1 MSLPTVERDGPAAS
15 MKFLLLLATF
25 GWLCGAIA
33 LSAADPPAWA
43 YPATPQGFK
52 PDPDDGAPKR
62 LAGSSRVYTLQQI
75 EDRLAPADWY
85 PDEHPPMPEVPG
97 ARGRPPAV
105 WACSWCHLPN
115 GLGHPQSASLAG
127 LPAAYLLQQLAD
139 YKSGARKASVG
150 NSIMTVIAK
159 AMTDEEAKA
168 SADYFAALKRTP
180 WIAAVEAGMVPK
192 TRIIEGNLRIP
203 LDSNETEPLGQRI
216 VEVPQDPART
226 RLYDSHAGFV
236 AYVPPGSIKR
246 GEDLVTTGGARAA
259 DGVRTPPRTLPCA
272 TCHGADLKGMTSAPG
287 ATTPVPALAG
297 RSPTY
302 IVRQLFDMQSG
313 ARAGD
318 GAALM
323 AGVVARLT
331 EQDMID
337 IAAYLASRQP

>member
-1 MSLPTVERDGPAAS
+1 MKRSLLSTAILIGMLWSGPI
-15 MKFLLLLATF
+15 
-25 GWLCGAIA
+25 AI
-33 LSAADPPAWA
+33 SAADPPLWA

-62 LAGSSRVYTLQQI
+62 LSGSSRAYTYQQI
-75 EDRLAPADWY
+75 EDRFAPADWY
-85 PDEHPPMPEVPG
+85 PDEHPPMPEVPV

-127 LPAAYLLQQLAD
+127 LPSAYLLQQLAD
-139 YKSGARKASVG
+139 YKSGARRASVG
-150 NSIMTVIAK
+150 SSIMGVIAK
-159 AMTDEEAKA
+159 AMTEEEARV

-180 WIAAVEAGMVPK
+180 WISVIESATAPK
-192 TRIIEGNLRIP
+192 TRVVEGNLRIP
-203 LDSNETEPLGQRI
+203 LDSNETEPLGARI
-216 VEVPQDPART
+216 VEVPQDPVRT

-236 AYVPPGSIKR
+236 AYVPEGSIKR
-246 GEDLVTTGGARAA
+246 GEDLVTAGGSRLV
-259 DGVRTPPRTLPCA
+259 DGVRRQARTLPCA
-272 TCHGADLKGMTSAPG
+272 TCHGADLKGMASAPG

-302 IVRQLFDMQSG
+302 LVRQLYDMQNG

-318 GAALM
+318 GATLM
-323 AGVVARLT
+323 AAVVSRLSD
-331 EQDMID
+331 QDMID